1 MIFDMITYTHMY
13 SNKYYYTY
21 MHIYIYI
28 YISNIDELV
37 DQIQHR

>member
-28 YISNIDELV
+28 SNIDELV